1 MSGGEATGGRVVGL
15 GEALVRLSPPGMG
28 RLEVASELQ
37 LEVGGAELNA
47 LIAARRCG
55 MEASW
60 LTRIADNPLGRRVAA
75 QARVHGVEARVQ
87 WVSGA
92 RAPVY
97 FVEQGVDPRPTRVL
111 YDRSHSAMVDLDA
124 GHFDFATELEG
135 ADAVL
140 CSGITCG
147 LGAGPTRAVGDLF
160 EAARAAGV
168 RSFFDVNHRNFLWS
182 WDEAA
187 PVLREVLGG
196 VDVLFAS
203 DFDLGRLLE
212 REGEAEELAAAAIE
226 RFGLELVVLR
236 ENAHAGSGV
245 TVSMT
250 AVAADG
256 AHRSESHAAQVV
268 DGFGG
273 GDAAVGV
280 FVARLVAGD
289 GLDLATDLAARAC
302 AFKHTLPGDAW
313 VGGPEDLDNEH
324 TRRILR

>member
-1 MSGGEATGGRVVGL
+1 VVGL

-28 RLEVASELQ
+28 RLEVASRLE

-55 MEASW
+55 MEARW
-60 LTRIADNPLGRRVAA
+60 LSRIADNPLGRRVAA
-75 QARVHGVEARVQ
+75 HARMHGVEARVQ
-87 WVSGA
+87 WEDDA

-111 YDRSHSAMVDLDA
+111 YDRSHSAMVGLDA
-124 GHFDFATELEG
+124 GNFDFAAEVTG

-147 LGAGPTRAVGDLF
+147 LGDGPTRAVRDLF
-160 EAARAAGV
+160 GAARGAGV
-168 RSFFDVNHRNFLWS
+168 RTFFDVNHRNFLWS

-187 PVLREVLGG
+187 PVVREVLEG

-203 DFDLGRLLE
+203 GFDLGRLLE
-212 REGEAEELAAAAIE
+212 SEGEAEELAAAALE

-236 ENAHAGSGV
+236 SNAHEGRRVS
-245 TVSMT
+245 VSMT

-256 AHRSESHAAQVV
+256 VHRSGVHGAEVV

-273 GDAAVGV
+273 GDAALGV
-280 FVARLVAGD
+280 FVARLAAGD
-289 GLDLATDLAARAC
+289 DLDAATDLAARAC

-313 VGGPEDLDNEH
+313 VGGLDDLNNEH

>member
-1 MSGGEATGGRVVGL
+1 VSGRVVGL
-15 GEALVRLSPPGMG
+15 GEALVRLSPPGMQ
-28 RLEVASELQ
+28 RLEVASRLQ

-55 MEASW
+55 MEATW

-75 QARVHGVEARVQ
+75 HARVHGVDPRVE
-87 WVSGA
+87 WVPGA
-92 RAPVY
+92 RAPLY

-111 YDRSHSAMVDLDA
+111 YDRSQSAMVDLDEQS
-124 GHFDFATELEG
+124 FDFAAELDG

-147 LGAGPTRAVGDLF
+147 LGAGPTRAVRDLF
-160 EAARAAGV
+160 AAARAAGT
-168 RSFFDVNHRNFLWS
+168 RTFFDVNHRNFLWS

-187 PVLREVLGG
+187 PVLHGVLDG
-196 VDVLFAS
+196 VDVLFAG
-203 DFDLGRLLE
+203 DFDLGRLLG
-212 REGEAEELAAAAIE
+212 REGEAEELAAEAIE
-226 RFGLELVVLR
+226 RFGLELVVMR
-236 ENAHAGSGV
+236 ANAHAGSRV
-245 TVSMT
+245 TVAMS

-256 AHRSESHAAQVV
+256 SHHSDEHSAEVI

-289 GLDLATDLAARAC
+289 DLDVATDLAARAC

-313 VGGPEDLDNEH
+313 VGGPEDLNNND

>member
-1 MSGGEATGGRVVGL
+1 MSGRVVGL
-15 GEALVRLSPPGMG
+15 GEALVRLSPPGLG

-55 MEASW
+55 MEARW
-60 LTRIADNPLGRRVAA
+60 LTRIADNPLGRRVATH
-75 QARVHGVEARVQ
+75 ARVHGVEARVQ
-87 WVSGA
+87 WEAGA
-92 RAPVY
+92 RAPLY
-97 FVEQGVDPRPTRVL
+97 FVEQGVEPRQTRVL
-111 YDRSHSAMVDLDA
+111 YDRAGSAMVDLDA
-124 GHFDFATELEG
+124 GDLDFAAEVEG

-147 LGAGPTRAVGDLF
+147 LGAGPTRAVQELF
-160 EAARAAGV
+160 GAAGAAGV
-168 RSFFDVNHRNFLWS
+168 RTFFDVNHRNFLWG

-187 PVLREVLGG
+187 PVVREVLGG

-203 DFDLGRLLE
+203 GFDLGRLLE
-212 REGEAEELAAAAIE
+212 REGDPRELAAAALD

-236 ENAHAGSGV
+236 ANAHRGSRV

-256 AHRSESHAAQVV
+256 SHRSGEHSAEVV

-273 GDAAVGV
+273 GDAALGV

-289 GLDLATDLAARAC
+289 ELDLATDLAARAC

-313 VGGPEDLDNEH
+313 VGGLDDLNNDDDS
-324 TRRILR
+324 RRILR